1 MAVKKLH
8 TRDLFVCIGKVLK
21 PFGIQGALKI
31 QNFSDIPDRFESLD
45 FIYIGPSIDLAVPY
59 QMEAVEYHN
68 RYIILYLLRYTDR
81 NIAESLQG
89 YYCYIPKTQQEELPE
104 DNFYVD
110 DLLGIKVLGA
120 EGNDIGTVSDVISN
134 PANDVLVVDTQG
146 GEALI
151 PMVADIIH
159 EIDLDKGTIIVQLIE
174 GMLEDY
180 RVG

>member
-1 MAVKKLH
+1 MVVKRIH
-8 TRDLFVCIGKVLK
+8 TRDLFVCVGRVLK

-31 QNFSDIPDRFESLD
+31 QNFSDIPDRFERLN

-59 QMEAVEYHN
+59 EMEAVEYHN
-68 RYIILYLLRYTDR
+68 RYIILFLLRYTDR

-89 YYCYIPKTQQEELPE
+89 SYCYIPRTQQEELPE
-104 DNFYVD
+104 DNFYVE
-110 DLLGIKVLGA
+110 DLIGMNVFNP
-120 EGNDIGTVSDVISN
+120 EGKEIGTVSDVISN

-151 PMVADIIH
+151 PMVADIIQK
-159 EIDLDKGTIIVQLIE
+159 IDLDEGAVVVQLIE

-180 RVG
+180 RVD